1 MIISGCA
8 PNEGCTT
15 LRAMAKTYRPYVPEQ
30 DLLLPPSL
38 RDWLPENHLAFFVSD
53 LIDQLDLSA
62 ITNEYEDEARGYPP
76 YHPVMLT
83 KVLVYGYC
91 VGAFSSRKIQRRL
104 VEDVAFRV
112 LAAGNEPDFRTIAD
126 FRQSHL
132 PALKGFFEQVLRLA
146 CELGAPRVGRVAL
159 DSSKVKANASKHKAM
174 SYGRMREKQ
183 QQLREEVQQLLDQAE
198 AADAAEDAEYG
209 PDRHGDELPA
219 ELQRRE
225 SRLKRIREAKR
236 ALEVRAKDEAAAAG
250 KPAESAKPDSKA
262 QYNFTDPESRIMK
275 APDGFVQAYNVQV
288 AVDELQLIVGQAVTQ
303 ETNDKKQLMAM
314 ITAIAPPD
322 HSTISRTR
330 RLIDLETHEAVFTW
344 MLQQLADAGL
354 VAQCCQQFLRVLL
367 FTALLQK
374 AGQQSRS
381 QRVQRLPAESLLR
394 PFTHLGE
401 VPLTK
406 VGKSDQ
412 GVGRNVP
419 LVELERLVCFDNRAY
434 IHFREKEYTQVS
446 AAAQHVQRVLCNHLL
461 HLLES
466 FLESSQRRKI
476 ERSVHMVNC
485 RRDRFGSPR
494 QLEPFVSFFPVVVML
509 RRKSASPLVFQR

>member
-1 MIISGCA
+1 
-8 PNEGCTT
+8 
-15 LRAMAKTYRPYVPEQ
+15 MAKTYRPYVPEQ

-62 ITNEYEDEARGYPP
+62 ITNEYEDEERGYPP

-91 VGAFSSRKIQRRL
+91 VGVFSSRKIQRRL

-112 LAAGNEPDFRTIAD
+112 LAAGNEPDFRTIAE
-126 FRQSHL
+126 FRKTHL
-132 PALKGFFEQVLRLA
+132 PALTGFFEQVLRLA
-146 CELGAPRVGRVAL
+146 RELGAPRVGRVAL

-219 ELQRRE
+219 ALQRRE

-236 ALEVRAKDEAAAAG
+236 ALEARAKDEAAAAG

-303 ETNDKKQLMAM
+303 ETNDQKQLMPM
-314 ITAIAPPD
+314 ITAIA
-322 HSTISRTR
+322 
-330 RLIDLETHEAVFTW
+330 
-344 MLQQLADAGL
+344 QQSGDTPTQLLADAGYCSDENL
-354 VAQCCQQFLRVLL
+354 TAISDTTIDAYISTRKQKHGERPGPCPRGPLPTTATIVDRMSRKLHTKTGAAVYAARKGIVEPVIGQIKQARGFRQFLLRG
-367 FTALLQK
+367 FEK
-374 AGQQSRS
+374 
-381 QRVQRLPAESLLR
+381 VQ
-394 PFTHLGE
+394 GE
-401 VPLTK
+401 W
-406 VGKSDQ
+406 S
-412 GVGRNVP
+412 
-419 LVELERLVCFDNRAY
+419 LVCTTHNILKLYR
-434 IHFREKEYTQVS
+434 
-446 AAAQHVQRVLCNHLL
+446 LC
-461 HLLES
+461 
-466 FLESSQRRKI
+466 
-476 ERSVHMVNC
+476 V
-485 RRDRFGSPR
+485 
-494 QLEPFVSFFPVVVML
+494 
-509 RRKSASPLVFQR
+509 